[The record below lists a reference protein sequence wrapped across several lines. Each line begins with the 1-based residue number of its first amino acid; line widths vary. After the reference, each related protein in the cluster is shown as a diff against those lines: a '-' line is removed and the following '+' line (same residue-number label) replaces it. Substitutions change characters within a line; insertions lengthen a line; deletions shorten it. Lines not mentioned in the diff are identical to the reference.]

1 MQLIATSQS
10 KSNTFIFV
18 HAQENMNQPNPY
30 LIAICNHL
38 EIQLGF
44 KIKNIADAHYAS
56 AQMAALKLHI
66 SPHTIARLFGI
77 VKPFR
82 TPYKD
87 TLNILARFVHY
98 NDWED
103 FCDNQTNI
111 PFDPNFFL
119 TEASDG
125 FSLAVLELALARE
138 DFKAL
143 ELVLEKAKA
152 NENQAVLFT
161 AAELIGAYIRKSK
174 KQKELLQLLA
184 DSNIGHLFYYECYV
198 DEDNDNNYFSDA
210 LRHYYLP
217 NVTNECRR
225 LYVYCFIISQTAHKE
240 QRLSSYYTEFQ
251 KLTTQLDQKNCHF
264 HELSRWIEC
273 LILIDGYNGVLQNT
287 WRNHVAELLAL
298 SVGYNANEKAW
309 LLARPIKA
317 LLLFG
322 FKEELFNCGELNEVI
337 DTLIKNQKKELH
349 SIALYVL
356 QLYWIR
362 KSMYFESKIVYNPF
376 RIHNILFQN
385 ESNEKTAIE
394 FAVASLFATGENKNI
409 LASNLKEYCKAK
421 GVHWVIKLLE

>member
-1 MQLIATSQS
+1 
-10 KSNTFIFV
+10 
-18 HAQENMNQPNPY
+18 MNQPNPY
-30 LIAICNHL
+30 LIAICNQL
-38 EIQLGF
+38 EVQLGF
-44 KIKNIADAHYAS
+44 KIKNIADAHNAS

-287 WRNHVAELLAL
+287 WRNHVTELLAL

-322 FKEELFNCGELNEVI
+322 FKEELFNCVDINHTI
-337 DTLIKNQKKELH
+337 DTLIKSQKKELH

-394 FAVASLFATGENKNI
+394 FAIASLFATGENKNI

>member
-1 MQLIATSQS
+1 MT
-10 KSNTFIFV
+10 
-18 HAQENMNQPNPY
+18 QPNPY
-30 LIAICNHL
+30 IVSICNQI
-38 EIQLGF
+38 ESQLGF
-44 KIKNIADAHYAS
+44 KIKNIADAQNFS
-56 AQMAALKLHI
+56 EILTVEKLYI
-66 SPHTIARLFGI
+66 STHTIARLYGV

-87 TLNILARFVHY
+87 TLNILARFINY

-125 FSLAVLELALARE
+125 FSLAMLQLTLANE
-138 DFKAL
+138 DFEGL
-143 ELVLEKAKA
+143 PVVLAKAKY
-152 NENQAVLFT
+152 NDDESIRFT
-161 AAELIGAYIRKSK
+161 AAELIGAYIRKNK
-174 KQKELLQLLA
+174 KQKELLLLMA
-184 DSNIGHLFYYECYV
+184 ESTIGQLFYYECYV
-198 DEDNDNNYFSDA
+198 DEDNEVNYFSNA
-210 LRHYYLP
+210 LLEHYLP
-217 NVTNECRR
+217 NVTNDYRK
-225 LYVYCFIISQTAHKE
+225 LFVYCFIISQTAHKE
-240 QRLSSYYTEFQ
+240 QKRSPYCTEFL
-251 KLTTQLDQKNCHF
+251 KLTIQLDKKNCYF

-287 WRNHVAELLAL
+287 WQQHVAELVAL

-309 LLARPIKA
+309 LFSRSLKA

-322 FKEELFNCGELNEVI
+322 FKKELFKSDELNTVI
-337 DTLIKNQKKELH
+337 DLLIKNQKKELH

-356 QLYWIR
+356 QLYWIS
-362 KSMYFESKIVYNPF
+362 KSKYFESKIIYNPF

-409 LASNLKEYCKAK
+409 LNSNLKGYCEEK
-421 GVHWVIKLLE
+421 GVHWVMKMLNY

>member
-1 MQLIATSQS
+1 MQPSLYIIT
-10 KSNTFIFV
+10 
-18 HAQENMNQPNPY
+18 
-30 LIAICNHL
+30 ICNQV
-38 EIQLGF
+38 ETQLGF
-44 KIKNIADAHYAS
+44 KIKNIADAHNAS
-56 AQMAALKLHI
+56 AQMAVLKLHI
-66 SPHTIARLFGI
+66 SPHTIARLYGV

-87 TLNILARFVHY
+87 TLNILARFVNYH
-98 NDWED
+98 DWED

-125 FSLAVLELALARE
+125 FSLAMLQLTLANEYFEALPVVLA
-138 DFKAL
+138 
-143 ELVLEKAKA
+143 KAKY
-152 NENQAVLFT
+152 NDDETIRFT

-198 DEDNDNNYFSDA
+198 DEDNEENYFSNA
-210 LRHYYLP
+210 LLHHYLP
-217 NVTNECRR
+217 KVTNDYRK
-225 LYVYCFIISQTAHKE
+225 LFVYCFIISQTAHKE
-240 QRLSSYYTEFQ
+240 QKASPLIQEFQ

-287 WRNHVAELLAL
+287 WKLHVAELIAL
-298 SVGYNANEKAW
+298 SAGCHANEKTW
-309 LLARPIKA
+309 MLARPIKA

-356 QLYWIR
+356 QLYWIS
-362 KSMYFESKIVYNPF
+362 KSMYFESKMIYNPF

-394 FAVASLFATGENKNI
+394 FAVASIFATGENKNI
-409 LASNLKEYCKAK
+409 LNSNLKGYCEGK
-421 GVHWVIKLLE
+421 GVNWVLKLTD

>member
-1 MQLIATSQS
+1 
-10 KSNTFIFV
+10 
-18 HAQENMNQPNPY
+18 MNQPNPY
-30 LIAICNHL
+30 LNVLCNQL
-38 EIQLGF
+38 ETQFGF
-44 KIKNIADAHYAS
+44 KIKNIANAERCSGLLAS
-56 AQMAALKLHI
+56 EKLYI
-66 SPHTIARLFGI
+66 SPHTLARLFGV

-87 TLNILARFVHY
+87 TLNILARFLNY
-98 NDWED
+98 SDWES
-103 FCDNQTNI
+103 FCADQTNI

-125 FSLAVLELALARE
+125 FSLAVLELALVSE

-143 ELVLEKAKA
+143 ELILGKAKA

-184 DSNIGHLFYYECYV
+184 DSRIGHLFFYECYV
-198 DEDNDNNYFSDA
+198 DEDNEGNYFSNA
-210 LRHYYLP
+210 LLHYYLP
-217 NVTNECRR
+217 KVSNDYRK
-225 LYVYCFIISQTAHKE
+225 LFVYCFIISQTTHKE
-240 QRLSSYYTEFQ
+240 QKLSPYYKEFL
-251 KLTTQLDQKNCHF
+251 KLTVQLDKKNCHF

-273 LILIDGYNGVLQNT
+273 LIMIDGFNGVLQNN
-287 WRNHVAELLAL
+287 WKQHVAELVAL

-309 LLARPIKA
+309 LISRSLKA

-322 FKEELFNCGELNEVI
+322 FKEELFNHEDLNKTI
-337 DTLIKNQKKELH
+337 DILIKNQKKELH

-356 QLYWIR
+356 QLYWIC
-362 KSMYFESKIVYNPF
+362 KSMYFESKIIYNPF

-409 LASNLKEYCKAK
+409 LDTNLKGYCEEK
-421 GVHWVIKLLE
+421 GVYWVMRLVS